1 MRFLLAIIIAA
12 GASGCATVPYQQAS
26 QGPDWVEV
34 VNIRQQELAKARATV
49 NESCKRSSYL
59 SNLVAEKLAKLTAN
73 LFSTTPTPHAM
84 AIGSAKQTIALADQ
98 AYAECLR
105 ADEVRKEEEARYEQ
119 LGRMLELAFPPSI
132 DVDVYHHYY

>member
-1 MRFLLAIIIAA
+1 MRFLIAIIIAA
-12 GASGCATVPYQQAS
+12 AASGCASVPYDQRS
-26 QGPDWVEV
+26 QEPDWGEV
-34 VNIRQQELAKARATV
+34 VHIRKQELANARAAV
-49 NESCKRSSYL
+49 AESCERAAHL
-59 SNLVAEKLAKLTAN
+59 TDLAGEKMVKAFSFAHYDPTTRQAIDSFQQATALAK
-73 LFSTTPTPHAM
+73 
-84 AIGSAKQTIALADQ
+84 Q